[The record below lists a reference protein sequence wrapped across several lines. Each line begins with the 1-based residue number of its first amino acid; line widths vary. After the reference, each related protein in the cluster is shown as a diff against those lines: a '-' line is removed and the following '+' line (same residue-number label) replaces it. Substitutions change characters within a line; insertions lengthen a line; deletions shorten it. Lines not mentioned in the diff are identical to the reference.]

1 MIWYLSI
8 LYYDLQQQKKWVAI
22 SWLPDATTWV
32 HPAIACR
39 LPLHEAEKGGCQQ
52 SPQLPWYVEVEV
64 VFHLFSCRKCGH
76 RFFWKCSPFRCRS
89 LYFWTVG
96 HGFSSPTSKLQ
107 QIAEWL
113 PGWTP
118 PTPLDLKCE
127 WMGHFRYMH
136 LKQSTFQRSSH
147 PNGHLQVATVN
158 NKALI
163 GLGCSRSLR

>member
-1 MIWYLSI
+1 MAVLIWYLKSI
-8 LYYDLQQQKKWVAI
+8 LYDLQQQKKMSGSFMTSDAI
-22 SWLPDATTWV
+22 WV

-39 LPLHEAEKGGCQQ
+39 LPLHEAEKGGCPQ
-52 SPQLPWYVEVEV
+52 SPQLPWSRCVSS
-64 VFHLFSCRKCGH
+64 FCCSHGH

-107 QIAEWL
+107 QIAEAEWL

-127 WMGHFRYMH
+127 WMRHFRYMH
-136 LKQSTFQRSSH
+136 LKQSTFQRSSR